1 LSLSIFKL
9 LEFALDDTPLP
20 QPTARFESASGSR
33 RDFGVSSNGKN
44 FVAQKLVLLFAR
56 LVGFTEAGGG
66 SVLCLRCKGA
76 QSLLRIRHVLMFSLS
91 A

>member
-20 QPTARFESASGSR
+20 QPSARFASASGSR

-44 FVAQKLVLLFAR
+44 FVAPKLVRLFAR
-56 LVGFTEAGGG
+56 LWGFTEAGGG
-66 SVLCLRCKGA
+66 SVLRFARKGA
-76 QSLLRIRHVLMFSLS
+76 KVSCVFVTF
-91 A
+91 